1 MTTTDFTEEEVQTML
16 DNLDNYSDE
25 IIEINRIVDEL
36 ESRKNNEAAY
46 NDLIEFAKVMMPEF
60 LVGKH
65 HRILADELMLIEAGE
80 KDRICV
86 NIPPRHGKSQ
96 LVSIFYPAWFL
107 GRNPGKKVMMVSHT
121 TDLAVDFGRKVQ
133 SYLYRPI

>member
-46 NDLIEFAKVMMPEF
+46 NDL
-60 LVGKH
+60 
-65 HRILADELMLIEAGE
+65 RI
-80 KDRICV
+80 
-86 NIPPRHGKSQ
+86 KSHD
-96 LVSIFYPAWFL
+96 A
-107 GRNPGKKVMMVSHT
+107 
-121 TDLAVDFGRKVQ
+121 
-133 SYLYRPI
+133 